1 MYGWSYPGCKIGG
14 PQSNEKDA
22 PRSPPVRRR
31 SSAEAHTP
39 DHPPKHTCARIT
51 NHQQLLPDLDGR
63 SSAGRRF
70 RDLVGAFVAD
80 MGGLDQCSEVK
91 LGLLRQ
97 LAAVTVK
104 AELLAAQ
111 MFNGEPINVFELC
124 ALASTTVRLS
134 SRLGLERVPKPFP
147 L

>member
-1 MYGWSYPGCKIGG
+1 
-14 PQSNEKDA
+14 
-22 PRSPPVRRR
+22 
-31 SSAEAHTP
+31 
-39 DHPPKHTCARIT
+39 
-51 NHQQLLPDLDGR
+51 
-63 SSAGRRF
+63 
-70 RDLVGAFVAD
+70 

-111 MFNGEPINVFELC
+111 MFNGEPINVSELC

-134 SRLGLERVPKPFP
+134 SRLGLERVPKPVETLSSYLARVYPQEPEETDEFEQEAE
-147 L
+147 

>member
-1 MYGWSYPGCKIGG
+1 
-14 PQSNEKDA
+14 
-22 PRSPPVRRR
+22 
-31 SSAEAHTP
+31 
-39 DHPPKHTCARIT
+39 
-51 NHQQLLPDLDGR
+51 
-63 SSAGRRF
+63 
-70 RDLVGAFVAD
+70 